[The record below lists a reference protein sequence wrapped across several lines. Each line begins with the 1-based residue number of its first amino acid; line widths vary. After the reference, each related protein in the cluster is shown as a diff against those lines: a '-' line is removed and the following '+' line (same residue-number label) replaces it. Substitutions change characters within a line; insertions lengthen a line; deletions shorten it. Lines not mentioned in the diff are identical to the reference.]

1 MSPSYSLADFLYCCV
16 LVLPNV
22 LSSSP
27 SYSFSSL
34 PISIFRRYSRFVIFV
49 NFLILTHSHRLLF
62 SFFRKFSYYHS
73 ATAILILSQKVIRL
87 SYLLFHNNSFRK
99 LFYYFIMLSYS
110 YSFVNSPVLKFIL
123 ILFHIFILILFHIFI
138 FSQLLF
144 YSIFTFIF
152 IRYFIKRT
160 SMLILSYSLLFASPH
175 TLLSSSSTFFS
186 SFFLPLSP

>member
-49 NFLILTHSHRLLF
+49 NFLILTHSHSLLF

-73 ATAILILSQKVIRL
+73 VTAILILSQKVIRL
-87 SYLLFHNNSFRK
+87 SYLLFHSNSFPK
-99 LFYYFIMLSYS
+99 LSNYFIMLSYS
-110 YSFVNSPVLKFIL
+110 YSFVNSPVLKFKL

>member
-110 YSFVNSPVLKFIL
+110 YSFVNSPVLKFKL

>member
-110 YSFVNSPVLKFIL
+110 YSFVNSPVLKFKL
-123 ILFHIFILILFHIFI
+123 ILFHIFILIPFHIFI
-138 FSQLLF
+138 LIPF
-144 YSIFTFIF
+144 YIF
-152 IRYFIKRT
+152 I
-160 SMLILSYSLLFASPH
+160 LILFH
-175 TLLSSSSTFFS
+175 I
-186 SFFLPLSP
+186 SFFHNSFFILFSHLYS